1 VVQKQGASPWRR
13 DTNIKKSTNHS
24 RWEPELA
31 SEVFNT
37 TFKKREMRIPSLAH
51 STTLGVAANPI
62 IPPMKIEEY
71 EDGFLMDA
79 PFPAL
84 ESPHEQ
90 PGKL

>member
-1 VVQKQGASPWRR
+1 
-13 DTNIKKSTNHS
+13 
-24 RWEPELA
+24 
-31 SEVFNT
+31 
-37 TFKKREMRIPSLAH
+37 MRIPSLAH